1 MQLKEWKIDG
11 ETISGRVCGSSRY
24 PDGTVIQTSRVIA
37 AAFDGELY
45 LISTKNSTYE
55 CYERDYI
62 GPAAEL
68 RVFNQEMIDD
78 MGRTRQ
84 ISLQADGK
92 GGRRNV
98 L

>member
-1 MQLKEWKIDG
+1 MEIAEG
-11 ETISGRVCGSSRY
+11 YECG
-24 PDGTVIQTSRVIA
+24 IA
-37 AAFDGELY
+37 CTNYARIFQ
-45 LISTKNSTYE
+45 TYE

>member
-1 MQLKEWKIDG
+1 
-11 ETISGRVCGSSRY
+11 
-24 PDGTVIQTSRVIA
+24 
-37 AAFDGELY
+37 
-45 LISTKNSTYE
+45 
-55 CYERDYI
+55 
-62 GPAAEL
+62 
-68 RVFNQEMIDD
+68 MIDD